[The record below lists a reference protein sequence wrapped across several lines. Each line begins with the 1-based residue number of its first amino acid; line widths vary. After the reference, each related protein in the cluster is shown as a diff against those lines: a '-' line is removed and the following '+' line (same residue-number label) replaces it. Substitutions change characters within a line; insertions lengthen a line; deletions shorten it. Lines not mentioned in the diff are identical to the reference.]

1 MATVCLHDKQLIEAI
16 LRGNTY
22 LHLYEIGDLDDFFW
36 QYTTWYAL
44 KEQQRITLVALLYSG
59 VGLPVLLGI
68 TEEPGDKM
76 RALLSSMNHLLPR
89 RFYAHLSE
97 GIASVFAHD
106 YQIESHGIHYKMAL
120 LDKAPLDTVD
130 DAGVVPLTVAD
141 LPDLEALYR
150 ASYPGNSFDPRM
162 LETGRYYGMRDGRTI
177 VSVAGIHVYSPRY
190 RVAVVGNVTT
200 RPDFRGQGLGTAVCA
215 RLCKELLREVDHV
228 GLNVKADNASAIASY
243 VRLGFERIATYEE
256 FSLKLKGCNESTA
269 TES

>member
-1 MATVCLHDKQLIEAI
+1 MATVCLHDKQEIEAI
-16 LRGNTY
+16 LRGNTF

-44 KEQQRITLVALLYSG
+44 KEQQRITQVALLYSG
-59 VGLPVLLGI
+59 IRLPVLLGI

-76 RALLSSMNHLLPR
+76 RALLSSINHLLPR

-97 GIASVFAHD
+97 GLASVFAHD

-130 DAGVVPLTVAD
+130 DASVVPLTVAD

-162 LETGRYYGMRDGRTI
+162 LETGRYYGIRDGRTI
-177 VSVAGIHVYSPRY
+177 VSVAGIH
-190 RVAVVGNVTT
+190 
-200 RPDFRGQGLGTAVCA
+200 
-215 RLCKELLREVDHV
+215 
-228 GLNVKADNASAIASY
+228 
-243 VRLGFERIATYEE
+243 
-256 FSLKLKGCNESTA
+256 
-269 TES
+269 

>member
-1 MATVCLHDKQLIEAI
+1 MATVCLHDKQEIEAI

-44 KEQQRITLVALLYSG
+44 KEQQRITQVALLYSG
-59 VGLPVLLGI
+59 IGLPVLLGI
-68 TEEPGDKM
+68 TEEPGDRM
-76 RALLSSMNHLLPR
+76 HALLSSINHLLPR

-97 GIASVFAHD
+97 GLASVFAHD
-106 YQIESHGIHYKMAL
+106 YQIESLGIHYKMAL
-120 LDKAPLDTVD
+120 VDKAPLDTVD
-130 DAGVVPLTVAD
+130 DANVVPLTVAD
-141 LPDLEALYR
+141 LPALETLYR

-162 LETGRYYGMRDGRTI
+162 LETGCYYGMRDGRTI

-200 RPDFRGQGLGTAVCA
+200 HPDYRGRGLGTAVCA
-215 RLCKELLREVDHV
+215 RLCKELLRKVDHV

-243 VRLGFERIATYEE
+243 VRLGFKRIAAYEE
-256 FSLKLKGCNESTA
+256 FSLELKGYNKSSA

>member
-1 MATVCLHDKQLIEAI
+1 MATVCLHDKQEIEVI
-16 LRGNTY
+16 LRGNTF

-44 KEQQRITLVALLYSG
+44 KEQQRIAQVALLYSG
-59 VGLPVLLGI
+59 IGLPVLLGI
-68 TEEPGDKM
+68 TEEPGDRM
-76 RALLSSMNHLLPR
+76 HALLSSVNHVLPR

-97 GIASVFAHD
+97 GLASVFAHD

-120 LDKAPLDTVD
+120 VDKALLDTVD
-130 DAGVVPLTVAD
+130 DANVVPLTVAD

-150 ASYPGNSFDPRM
+150 ASYPANSFDPCM
-162 LETGRYYGMRDGRTI
+162 LETGRYYGIRDGRTI

-200 RPDFRGQGLGTAVCA
+200 HPDYRGLGLGTAVCA

-243 VRLGFERIATYEE
+243 VRLGFERIAAYEE
-256 FSLKLKGCNESTA
+256 FSLELKGYSESSA
-269 TES
+269 IES